1 MNIKQFNFFLI
12 FLIILFKILIFIYN
26 LNIIIE
32 TYSRLEAYNYIIL
45 LYNGSSAQREEQV
58 EKE

>member
-1 MNIKQFNFFLI
+1 MYKVKWLFL
-12 FLIILFKILIFIYN
+12 KIRCPHCNNECVLVN
-26 LNIIIE
+26 IIE
-32 TYSRLEAYNYIIL
+32 TYSRLEVYNYIIL